1 MRILHILDAAGVACI
16 YSKYQRKQGHDAKV
30 IWNRDVLD
38 KYGIYDF
45 YRDYLINVTYEKFT
59 ETCLQEAE
67 TADVIHVHGY
77 IDILFELRKKFHRQ
91 KKIILHYHGSDIRGL
106 KKQDSSPITAIRY
119 ND

>member
-45 YRDYLINVTYEKFT
+45 YRDY
-59 ETCLQEAE
+59 
-67 TADVIHVHGY
+67 VIHVHGY

-91 KKIILHYHGSDIRGL
+91 KKIILHYHGTDIRGL
-106 KKQDSSPITAIRY
+106 KKQELPHRSLLSDTMIKLKMFYRKKIGHR
-119 ND
+119 